1 MDLSQAMASNLDE
14 ITKFFTTKM
23 AEYDEKIMKLAS
35 SSSVGVVDINTL
47 SQDFANFKNL
57 VWKALSL
64 IKNQT
69 ELLSLS
75 VERHEAFLRRNVLLI
90 HGIPEDLHETLISKV
105 TSIFINQM
113 SMAEFSNCSIEVC
126 HRLGTHKGKAR
137 PVLVR
142 FRELHQKE
150 LVWANKTSLKG
161 SGLTI
166 SEFLTKSKHHLF
178 MEARKVFGV
187 NKCWSSN
194 SKIIVMLPDNN
205 RVTIEQMADLRKLI
219 LKHPSQDSEVTKV
232 TSPVIRTEV
241 PLIKSPRKPRHKK

>member
-1 MDLSQAMASNLDE
+1 MSSNLDE
-14 ITKFFTTKM
+14 ITKFFNTKM
-23 AEYDEKIMKLAS
+23 AEYDEKINKLAS
-35 SSSVGVVDINTL
+35 SSSIGVVDINSL
-47 SQDFANFKNL
+47 SQDFTNFKNL

-75 VERHEAFLRRNVLLI
+75 VERHEGFLRRNVLLV
-90 HGIPEDLHETLISKV
+90 HGIPEDHHETLMSKV
-105 TSIFINQM
+105 TSIIKNQM
-113 SMAEFSNCSIEVC
+113 SIADFSNGSIEVC
-126 HRLGTHKGKAR
+126 HRLGIHKGKAR
-137 PVLVR
+137 PVLIR

-150 LVWANKTSLKG
+150 LVWANKTALKG

-194 SKIIVMLPDNN
+194 SKIIVLLPDKN
-205 RVTIEQMADLRKLI
+205 RVTIEQMDDLHRLI
-219 LKHPSQDSEVTKV
+219 LKHPSPESDATKV
-232 TSPVIRTEV
+232 ASPVVTTEV
-241 PLIKSPRKPRHKK
+241 PLIKSPRKPRRK